1 VTRSVTRVNG
11 HARDFGA
18 FDRLV
23 DDAFDRFFG
32 GSRAGTPAEARAPA
46 IDVVET
52 ESQYTVTVDLPGVAR
67 EDVKVSIDGKRVS
80 IEAQAGTSAEKK
92 DGLNKALEGA
102 DPELVNFLELL
113 IEKNRMTEIFRIRRQ
128 FEQLWKQEN
137 KRIDVTVTSAVEL
150 DPAVVEKIGEEIE
163 RQTGRKVELASRVDG
178 EILGGIVLQVGNMVL
193 DASIRSRL
201 EKLRK
206 SVAQAA

>member
-1 VTRSVTRVNG
+1 MFIVPVTRSVTRVNG

-18 FDRLV
+18 LDRLV

-32 GSRAGTPAEARAPA
+32 GSPRTPA

-92 DGLNKALEGA
+92 DGERVVYSERPAARFARSFTLPLE
-102 DPELVNFLELL
+102 
-113 IEKNRMTEIFRIRRQ
+113 
-128 FEQLWKQEN
+128 
-137 KRIDVTVTSAVEL
+137 ID
-150 DPAVVEKIGEEIE
+150 
-163 RQTGRKVELASRVDG
+163 
-178 EILGGIVLQVGNMVL
+178 
-193 DASIRSRL
+193 
-201 EKLRK
+201 
-206 SVAQAA
+206 QAASQAKLDNGVLSLVLAKKLKPAAAQLTIN